1 MSAASRAAFEEFQ
14 RELVNEPDYRD
25 ETYEAEIRHKRI
37 DTMTFKKM
45 SAKGSGGIQPPT
57 GTNIAICY
65 GVVDVG
71 FQETKFG
78 MKENLYLLFEL
89 PHAKL
94 DDGRP
99 MCTSKMYTASMHPE
113 SNLRMDLE
121 SWFGKKFPNDD
132 AAENFDLSK
141 VAGFPCQLSMIEN
154 GSFVNVKNI
163 MGLPQGMQAPTRHN
177 EIVIYSM
184 DTHSKTDYDRLP
196 EWLRKKI
203 DAGRANQPGNHLPA
217 NGTQLPAFAEPTPMT
232 LAQAQSIPQPPPQE
246 WRVNAPV
253 AQAPLRTGT
262 AALVAEPA
270 WPGEPPKD
278 DGLGFDEDLIPF

>member
-78 MKENLYLLFEL
+78 IKEKIYLLFEL
-89 PHAKL
+89 PNAKL
-94 DDGRP
+94 EDGRP
-99 MCTSKMYTASMHPE
+99 MGTNKMYTASMHPE
-113 SNLRMDLE
+113 SNLRIDLE

-141 VAGFPCQLSMIEN
+141 VAGFSCQLSMIES
-154 GSFVNVKNI
+154 GSYVNVEGI
-163 MGLPQGMQAPTRHN
+163 MGLPQGMQAPPRHN

-184 DTHSKTDYDRLP
+184 EAHSKADYDRLP

-203 DAGRANQPGNHLPA
+203 DAGRANQPGNQ
-217 NGTQLPAFAEPTPMT
+217 TVPAFTAPAPMT
-232 LAQAQSIPQPPPQE
+232 LAQAQTIPQPPPQE
-246 WRVNAPV
+246 WRQNAAPAALV
-253 AQAPLRTGT
+253 PLRT
-262 AALVAEPA
+262 AAPSLVAEPA

-278 DGLGFDEDLIPF
+278 DGLGFDDDQIPFN